1 MDDLALADTVTTGHF
16 LTLDLP
22 CSNKQKAAHLL
33 PIQIPNGE
41 VIKSTHT
48 ALLAH
53 PDLPLQALK
62 AHLFPGLTKALLS
75 IGKLC
80 KHVCEST
87 VNNKSV
93 HIKNKQSEKII
104 MRETRDARTNLYIL
118 RLTQQKKLMMESTT
132 PDEYFSGSTYECK
145 SKSTLVEYHH
155 SSCWS
160 PTHSGWGKAITRKF
174 FTSWTGLSLDL
185 VHKHLMKKQ

>member
-1 MDDLALADTVTTGHF
+1 MDDLAVVDTGTKGHY
-16 LTLDLP
+16 LTLDSQ
-22 CSNKQKAAHLL
+22 CSNQKKAVYPL
-33 PIQIPNGE
+33 PVQMSNGE

-48 ALLAH
+48 SLLSN
-53 PDLPLQALK
+53 PDLTLK
-62 AHLFPGLTKALLS
+62 VRQAHLFPGLTKALLS

-132 PDEYFSGSTYECK
+132 PDEYFAGSTYECK